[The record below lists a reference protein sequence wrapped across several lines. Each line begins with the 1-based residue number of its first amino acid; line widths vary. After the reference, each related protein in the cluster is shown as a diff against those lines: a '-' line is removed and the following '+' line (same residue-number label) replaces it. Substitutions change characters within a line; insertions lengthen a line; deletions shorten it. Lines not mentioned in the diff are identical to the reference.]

1 MENLR
6 NLFEKCDPQSPFFDP
21 SYSKLRLMG
30 YPYHFLAV
38 DERALDECDPRVIV
52 ASDVDFYHPTGDLGW
67 QYGLTAANEAYSAF
81 INVEIANMGL
91 IEVIDNDARRLWL
104 SDLSAFAVEDRD
116 DDDDEEGGDD
126 DHNGEEKDD

>member
-1 MENLR
+1 
-6 NLFEKCDPQSPFFDP
+6 
-21 SYSKLRLMG
+21 
-30 YPYHFLAV
+30 
-38 DERALDECDPRVIV
+38 
-52 ASDVDFYHPTGDLGW
+52 
-67 QYGLTAANEAYSAF
+67 
-81 INVEIANMGL
+81 MGL